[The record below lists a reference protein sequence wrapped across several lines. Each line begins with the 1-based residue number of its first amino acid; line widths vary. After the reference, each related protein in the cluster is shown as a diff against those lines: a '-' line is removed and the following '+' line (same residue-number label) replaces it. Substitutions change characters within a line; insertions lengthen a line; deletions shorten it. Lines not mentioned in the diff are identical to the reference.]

1 MNDAIIDTFEE
12 GGVTSTTLM
21 VNAGATEDAV
31 DKAKRSPGL
40 GVGLHFNITLGRPIS
55 SPQSVASLVD
65 ETGQFYSRG
74 TLAAKLLFGRVS
86 KAELERELR
95 AQFGQMRALGLS
107 PTHIDSHQHLHSFPQ
122 CFDVVAA
129 FGVEQQIPIR
139 MPWVL
144 RPAGVQTPVARR
156 LKLGVLNRLLVR
168 NSRRWNGRLGWN
180 SGLGSLFDLGNIP
193 QELGVE
199 DYRVLLEAAPAG
211 VFELMVHPARDSKEL
226 GGLTSIGDISE
237 REWRFLMSGRL
248 PALLQELGFTRVHY
262 GDI

>member
-1 MNDAIIDTFEE
+1 VNDAIIDTFER

-21 VNAGATEDAV
+21 VNTGATDDAV

-55 SPQSVASLVD
+55 SPRSVATLVD
-65 ETGQFYSRG
+65 EAGNFYSRS
-74 TLAAKLLFGRVS
+74 TLAAKMLLGRVS
-86 KAELERELR
+86 KTELERELT
-95 AQFGQMRALGLS
+95 AQFGRMQERGLR
-107 PTHIDSHQHLHSFPQ
+107 PTHIDSHQHLHTFPQ

-129 FGVEQQIPIR
+129 FGVAQKIPIR

-144 RPAGVQTPVARR
+144 RPVGVQTPVARR

-193 QELGVE
+193 QELDVE
-199 DYRVLLEAAPAG
+199 HYRVLLEAAPAG
-211 VFELMVHPARDSKEL
+211 VFELMVHPARDSGEL
-226 GGLTSIGDISE
+226 GGLTRIGDISE

-248 PALLQELGFTRVHY
+248 PALLQELGFTSVHY